1 MLDIKLI
8 RENPEKT
15 IQRLNTRGKDYS
27 FFVKEI
33 ISFDELRREKLQKV
47 EELKQFRNQ
56 QSKLIGIYKKNGE
69 DTAKLFEEIA
79 GIGEDISKLDLE
91 VAECEKKIQKNMDEL
106 PNLPNERVFIG
117 KDETENKEMRRWGT
131 PRKFEFESKAHWD
144 LGVDL
149 DILDFDRATKITGA
163 RFVVNKGLGAR
174 LERAVMNFMLDVHTY
189 EHGIKEII
197 PPFMVNATSMYG
209 TGQLPKFEEDLFKIE
224 KEGFYLI
231 PTAEVPVTNLHAN
244 EILDIKQLPIKY
256 CAYTPCFR
264 SEAGSAGR
272 DTRGIIRLHQFNKV
286 ELVRFTTPETSYQNL
301 EELTHDAE
309 EILQKLELPYRV
321 IQLCTGDMGF
331 GSAMTYDIEVWLPS
345 YNAYKE
351 ISSCSNYE
359 DFQARRANIKFKRDP
374 KGKAEFVHTLNG
386 SGLAIGRTV
395 AAIMEN
401 YQNKDGSITIPK
413 ALRKYFNGEEVIK

>member
-8 RENPEKT
+8 RENPEKIT
-15 IQRLNTRGKDYS
+15 QRLNTRGKDYS

-174 LERAVMNFMLDVHTY
+174 LERAVMNFMLDVHTN